1 MRRWLGRKRVLWL
14 AATSGV
20 CLEVLSGCDQQDTL
34 ISGFGAAMTDVAT
47 TLITAL
53 TERFLG
59 TDASGAST
67 PLVNAIAEQLP
78 AIFA

>member
-1 MRRWLGRKRVLWL
+1 MRRWLGRRRVLGL
-14 AATSGV
+14 AVTSGV
-20 CLEVLSGCDQQDTL
+20 CLELLSGCDQQDTL
-34 ISGFGAAMTDVAT
+34 ITGFGAAVNEMAT
-47 TLITAL
+47 TLIMAM

-67 PLVNAIAEQLP
+67 PLVQAITDQLP